1 MQEQHPTLAD
11 LLNHLFKLRRHPS
24 GREYSLREV
33 AAAARGQVGRETIH
47 AIRNG
52 TNKNPTR
59 STLLALCLFFEVPPS
74 YFFPEVDETQFKPL
88 PKQPERSLT

>member
-1 MQEQHPTLAD
+1 MQQQHPTMAE
-11 LLNHLFKLRRHPS
+11 LLDRLFKVRRHPS

-33 AAAARGQVGRETIH
+33 AAAMHGEVSRETIH

-59 STLLALCLFFEVPPS
+59 TTLLALCVFFEVSSS
-74 YFFPEVDETQFKPL
+74 YFFPEINETACKPL
-88 PKQPERSLT
+88 PSRFDQ